1 MHRAHLTPYPA
12 TWVTQ
17 TVAELACLLRRIEK
31 GHPAVDNIPLVYG
44 GRFTAGKREE
54 ENIRW
59 LRAAQYLA
67 TQVDPSAQ
75 GPAQGESF
83 YGYGTI
89 VGSSY
94 RPGASFDLETCSVYL
109 YHYHRPGYNRDAR
122 ERLRLRTTR
131 LWKLHG
137 YTIEDFVDTARH
149 GFATASEEET
159 AAPARQSSPPNGAGN
174 ETEEE
179 EEHEQDDDS
188 EESTDDFEEEEQGD
202 GDDFDKESTESDID
216 VIEQRS
222 SSGDETDS
230 EASWYYP
237 QSWYSTAQSE
247 EEEQDDGDDF
257 GDEADSADNE
267 ATAASVEDDPGGWEH
282 CCIC

>member
-179 EEHEQDDDS
+179 EHEQDDDS

-267 ATAASVEDDPGGWEH
+267 ATAASVEDDHGGWEH

>member
-179 EEHEQDDDS
+179 EEHEQHDS

-267 ATAASVEDDPGGWEH
+267 ATAASVEDDHGGWEH